1 MVQYIFTPWRNR
13 RELLAVRRQFYPEH
27 HHQPSPTQSQPSCQ
41 PRPGAAT
48 TTTTTTG
55 SRQRPYAS
63 SSRISSSSRRS
74 RSRWNATA
82 TATTPAAHEEEE
94 EDGLEETEAG
104 REGESENAS
113 ESERESEKQR
123 QRDRE
128 IRAGKQAAVAR
139 VSMWMQRGGCPHMVE
154 STALLTAAVLSDR
167 DLDAFVTGL
176 LDSHQD
182 KQRKMSMYDVAKS
195 VGLPATF
202 VELRHQATHEQ
213 LPSLTRL
220 RGAAAKALAW
230 IWDYYWRHLPE
241 ADGASP
247 GSGGAAAGKEKEAE
261 EENEEERELRA
272 LLRRY
277 LEGGEAEEGL
287 RAEIG
292 RYDEALV
299 LRTLGSFADE
309 ARDGKVLRRVVA
321 MEREILEGAGDPDRM
336 EEDDKAEEQDVK
348 DLEQV
353 RVELGKAWE
362 VLKEVEETETAEAQA
377 DDPMEEVEMTDDRP
391 AWTLYE
397 EQAWVPKPIG
407 VV

>member
-1 MVQYIFTPWRNR
+1 
-13 RELLAVRRQFYPEH
+13 
-27 HHQPSPTQSQPSCQ
+27 
-41 PRPGAAT
+41 
-48 TTTTTTG
+48 
-55 SRQRPYAS
+55 
-63 SSRISSSSRRS
+63 
-74 RSRWNATA
+74 
-82 TATTPAAHEEEE
+82 
-94 EDGLEETEAG
+94 
-104 REGESENAS
+104 
-113 ESERESEKQR
+113 
-123 QRDRE
+123 
-128 IRAGKQAAVAR
+128 
-139 VSMWMQRGGCPHMVE
+139 
-154 STALLTAAVLSDR
+154 
-167 DLDAFVTGL
+167 
-176 LDSHQD
+176 
-182 KQRKMSMYDVAKS
+182 MSMYDVAKS

-230 IWDYYWRHLPE
+230 IWDYYWQHLSE
-241 ADGASP
+241 VDGASP
-247 GSGGAAAGKEKEAE
+247 GSGGAAAGQAKKE
-261 EENEEERELRA
+261 EEEEGELRA
-272 LLRRY
+272 LLGRY
-277 LEGGEAEEGL
+277 LEGDEAEEGL

-292 RYDEALV
+292 WYDEALV
-299 LRTLGSFADE
+299 LRTLGSLADE

-353 RVELGKAWE
+353 RTELGKAWE